1 MKKLITL
8 LFLAAFTVTVS
19 AQNAVAKM
27 EFKTDEIDYGTI
39 QKGSDG
45 LRVFEFTNTGNAPL
59 VITKINSSS
68 GCTVPEWPKEP
79 IAPGKTGKIQVKYDT
94 TRVGPIRKTI
104 TVLSNSDTPTKVL
117 KIKGTLLKPADK
129 KYFLKPRM
137 MRGFFIEYFLK

>member
-59 VITKINSSS
+59 VITKINSSC

-117 KIKGTLLKPADK
+117 KIKGTI
-129 KYFLKPRM
+129 
-137 MRGFFIEYFLK
+137 IEASR

>member
-1 MKKLITL
+1 
-8 LFLAAFTVTVS
+8 
-19 AQNAVAKM
+19 M

-59 VITKINSSS
+59 VITKINSSC

-117 KIKGTLLKPADK
+117 KIKGTI
-129 KYFLKPRM
+129 
-137 MRGFFIEYFLK
+137 IEASR

>member
-59 VITKINSSS
+59 VITKINSSC

-117 KIKGTLLKPADK
+117 KIKGTL
-129 KYFLKPRM
+129 
-137 MRGFFIEYFLK
+137 IEASR

>member
-8 LFLAAFTVTVS
+8 LFLCSIYPVTVS

-59 VITKINSSS
+59 VITKINSSC
-68 GCTVPEWPKEP
+68 GCTV
-79 IAPGKTGKIQVKYDT
+79 T
-94 TRVGPIRKTI
+94 
-104 TVLSNSDTPTKVL
+104 
-117 KIKGTLLKPADK
+117 
-129 KYFLKPRM
+129 
-137 MRGFFIEYFLK
+137 

>member
-59 VITKINSSS
+59 VITKINSSC

-117 KIKGTLLKPADK
+117 KIKGTI
-129 KYFLKPRM
+129 
-137 MRGFFIEYFLK
+137 IESSR

>member
-59 VITKINSSS
+59 VITKINSSC

-104 TVLSNSDTPTKVL
+104 TVLS
-117 KIKGTLLKPADK
+117 IQIHQQ
-129 KYFLKPRM
+129 RC
-137 MRGFFIEYFLK
+137 

>member
-45 LRVFEFTNTGNAPL
+45 H
-59 VITKINSSS
+59 SS
-68 GCTVPEWPKEP
+68 V
-79 IAPGKTGKIQVKYDT
+79 
-94 TRVGPIRKTI
+94 
-104 TVLSNSDTPTKVL
+104 
-117 KIKGTLLKPADK
+117 
-129 KYFLKPRM
+129 
-137 MRGFFIEYFLK
+137 

>member
-59 VITKINSSS
+59 VITKINSSC
-68 GCTVPEWPKEP
+68 GCTVPEMAKRANCSRKNWKDSS
-79 IAPGKTGKIQVKYDT
+79 KI
-94 TRVGPIRKTI
+94 
-104 TVLSNSDTPTKVL
+104 
-117 KIKGTLLKPADK
+117 
-129 KYFLKPRM
+129 
-137 MRGFFIEYFLK
+137 

>member
-59 VITKINSSS
+59 VITKINSSC

-117 KIKGTLLKPADK
+117 KIKGTIIDAS
-129 KYFLKPRM
+129 R
-137 MRGFFIEYFLK
+137 